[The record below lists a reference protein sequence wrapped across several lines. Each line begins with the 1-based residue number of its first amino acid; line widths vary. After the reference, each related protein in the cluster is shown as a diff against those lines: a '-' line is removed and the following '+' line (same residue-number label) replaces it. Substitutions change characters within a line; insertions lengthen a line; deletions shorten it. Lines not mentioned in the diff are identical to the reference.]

1 TDFNEERKIKFEL
14 FLLASEISDN
24 YDNLPEKVSKLVE
37 NYKGFRFN
45 EAETIRNLLRYIVN
59 TRKLSDFSQA
69 LLKIEEIINN
79 YK

>member
-1 TDFNEERKIKFEL
+1 
-14 FLLASEISDN
+14 FLLASEISDS

-45 EAETIRNLLRYIVN
+45 SEAETIRGLLRYIVN